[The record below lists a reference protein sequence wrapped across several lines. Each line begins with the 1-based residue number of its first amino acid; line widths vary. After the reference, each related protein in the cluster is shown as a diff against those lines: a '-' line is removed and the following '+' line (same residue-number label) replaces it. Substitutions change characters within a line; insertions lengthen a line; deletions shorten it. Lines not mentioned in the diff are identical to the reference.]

1 MRTLVAIFI
10 ILAVI
15 ASPATGLAVE
25 PSGGPAKVTV
35 RVDGLGCP
43 FCAYGLEKKIKKM
56 EGVEDL
62 KIFIERG
69 KVEVVF
75 KDKRFFDREK
85 FEKAVKDA
93 GFTPGKIKVEEIGN

>member
-1 MRTLVAIFI
+1 
-10 ILAVI
+10 
-15 ASPATGLAVE
+15 
-25 PSGGPAKVTV
+25 
-35 RVDGLGCP
+35 
-43 FCAYGLEKKIKKM
+43 M